1 MDALFDYY
9 WINVLLLWMHCL
21 ITIGLILLYLENVLY
36 NLVCY
41 YYNTSSSKNNNN
53 KINNNNKY
61 YFYYIKKINDKLLLF
76 LLFLLFRHCSLKQK

>member
-41 YYNTSSSKNNNN
+41 YYNTSSSKNNN

-61 YFYYIKKINDKLLLF
+61 YFYYIKKCNDKLLLF